1 MQAQDKFGH
10 PLYGVVFTRIQ
21 AIARQFAQMGYEEHP
36 RKPNLFVIRYPSVAF
51 WADFRG
57 TEEVPMWE
65 DPAALWYWQWTT
77 PKGPPEPDDQRRM
90 VALEWNRLGR
100 IPRRLS
106 FWAGEDDLRPEIIWE
121 PDPGWPNGERPK
133 GKRAPKGR
141 DRPAMANPSP
151 IEEPVEAALRKVAKE
166 PPPPPRPSEDPRWWE
181 GTWEA
186 HLWRTGQRAK
196 RRQGAEAKEPGTA
209 E

>member
-10 PLYGVVFTRIQ
+10 RLYSAVFTRIQ
-21 AIARQFAQMGYEEHP
+21 AIARQFTQMGYEEHP
-36 RKPNLFVIRYPSVAF
+36 RKSNLLVIHYPSVAF

-57 TEEVPMWE
+57 TDEVPIWE
-65 DPAALWYWQWTT
+65 DPAALWWWQWTS
-77 PKGPPEPDDQRRM
+77 PKGPPVPDNQRRM
-90 VALEWNRLGR
+90 ITLEWNRLGR

-106 FWAGEDDLRPEIIWE
+106 FWAGEDAIRPQVIWE

-133 GKRAPKGR
+133 VKRASKGGGWL
-141 DRPAMANPSP
+141 AMPNPSP
-151 IEEPVEAALRKVAKE
+151 IGEPVQAPLQRVAKE
-166 PPPPPRPSEDPRWWE
+166 LPPSPRPSEDPRWWQ

-186 HLWRTGQRAK
+186 HLWRTEQRAM
-196 RRQGAEAKEPGTA
+196 RPQDADRKEPRAT